1 VGPPS
6 TYSITQVLA
15 GSRRQGGICVGQG
28 TGEREGIGIDAPFES
43 GRGTGNIQIL
53 LSFPKKIY

>member
-1 VGPPS
+1 MSMQDQG
-6 TYSITQVLA
+6 
-15 GSRRQGGICVGQG
+15 GKEGGICVGQG
-28 TGEREGIGIDAPFES
+28 TGEMEGIGIDAPFES